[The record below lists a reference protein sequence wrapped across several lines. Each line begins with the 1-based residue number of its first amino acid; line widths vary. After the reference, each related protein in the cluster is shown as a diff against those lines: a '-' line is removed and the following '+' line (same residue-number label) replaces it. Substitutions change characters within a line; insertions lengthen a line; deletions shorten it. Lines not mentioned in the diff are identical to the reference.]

1 MKSKI
6 FNKIKNF
13 LHNTKL
19 IRYGIIGIIT
29 QLIDF
34 VTYAIFVH
42 LGLNYIVAD
51 FVNNPISLSF
61 NYIGHKYF
69 TFQKMP
75 WENKELGRYI
85 LNLIFNYIYTTAILV
100 LFVDILNLDEIIA
113 KIAQIIAVA
122 LINFFI
128 LKKFVFIT

>member
-1 MKSKI
+1 
-6 FNKIKNF
+6 
-13 LHNTKL
+13 
-19 IRYGIIGIIT
+19 
-29 QLIDF
+29 
-34 VTYAIFVH
+34 
-42 LGLNYIVAD
+42 
-51 FVNNPISLSF
+51 
-61 NYIGHKYF
+61 
-69 TFQKMP
+69 MP